1 MWKSAALLMEPKEYV
16 RMNARPI
23 RGVVTLLLA
32 LLLVAAGFA
41 AGTSVYSALASTV
54 NPPAQINTSAAPQ
67 QMNDIETL
75 YTDVYERVSPSVVA
89 ISVTTTTGAGSGS
102 GFVIDTSGYIVTNYH
117 VVQDAEEIVVN
128 FLDGTITR
136 AEIIGVDPDSDL
148 AVIRVSV
155 DTNRLLPV
163 TFGDSNAL
171 EIGQMTLA
179 IGSPFNQR
187 WTLTAGIVSA
197 LERSISGF
205 NVGFSIGGA
214 IQTDTAINPGNSGG
228 PLLNLSGEVIGVNA
242 QIRSQTGSNSGIG
255 FAIPSNL
262 VVRVAQDLI
271 QNGRVD
277 YSYIGI
283 RGGSVSLRLIE
294 DLGVA
299 NDTRGVY
306 VTDVI
311 AGGPADRAGLKAPV
325 GTRLETGATRVQQ
338 ADIITAINDRELND
352 MDALVAYLATNTR
365 PGDTVTLTVLR
376 AGELLQVPL
385 TLAARPSAN

>member
-1 MWKSAALLMEPKEYV
+1 
-16 RMNARPI
+16 MNARPV
-23 RGVVTLLLA
+23 RGVITLLLA
-32 LLLVAAGFA
+32 LMLVAAGFV
-41 AGTSVYSALASTV
+41 AGTSVFGALASTV
-54 NPPAQINTSAAPQ
+54 NAPVEINVSSTVP
-67 QMNDIETL
+67 QMNDIETR
-75 YTDVYERVSPSVVA
+75 YTEVYNRVSPSVVA
-89 ISVTTTTGAGSGS
+89 ISVVTATGAGSGS
-102 GFVIDTSGYIVTNYH
+102 GFVIDTSGHIVTNYH
-117 VVQDAEEIVVN
+117 VVQDAEQVIVN

-136 AEIIGVDPDSDL
+136 AQIIGVDPDSDL
-148 AVIRVSV
+148 AVIKV
-155 DTNRLLPV
+155 DLDASRLFPV

-228 PLLNLSGEVIGVNA
+228 PLLNLDGEVIGVNA

-262 VVRVAQDLI
+262 AVRVAQDLI
-271 QNGRVD
+271 QTGRVD

-283 RGGSVSLRLIE
+283 RGGSVSLGLME
-294 DLGVA
+294 DLNLP

-311 AGGPADRAGLKAPV
+311 AGGPADSAGLKSPV
-325 GTRLETGATRVQQ
+325 VTRLNSGAARVQQ

-376 AGELLQVPL
+376 TGESLQIPL

>member
-1 MWKSAALLMEPKEYV
+1 
-16 RMNARPI
+16 MNARPV
-23 RGVVTLLLA
+23 RGVITLLLA
-32 LLLVAAGFA
+32 LMLVAAGFV
-41 AGTSVYSALASTV
+41 AGTSVFGALASTV
-54 NPPAQINTSAAPQ
+54 NAPVEINVSSTVP
-67 QMNDIETL
+67 QMNDTETR
-75 YTDVYERVSPSVVA
+75 YTEVYNRVSPSVVA
-89 ISVTTTTGAGSGS
+89 ISVVTATGAGSGS
-102 GFVIDTSGYIVTNYH
+102 GFVIDTSGHIVTNYH
-117 VVQDAEEIVVN
+117 VVQNAEEVIVN

-136 AEIIGVDPDSDL
+136 AQIVGVDPDSDL
-148 AVIRVSV
+148 AVIKVNLDAS
-155 DTNRLLPV
+155 RLFPV

-228 PLLNLSGEVIGVNA
+228 PLLNLDGEVIGVNA

-262 VVRVAQDLI
+262 AVRVAQDLI
-271 QNGRVD
+271 QTGRVD

-283 RGGSVSLRLIE
+283 RGGSVSLGLME
-294 DLGVA
+294 DLNLP

-311 AGGPADRAGLKAPV
+311 AGGPADSAGLKSPV
-325 GTRLETGATRVQQ
+325 VTRLNSGAARVQQ

-376 AGELLQVPL
+376 TGESLQIPL

>member
-1 MWKSAALLMEPKEYV
+1 
-16 RMNARPI
+16 
-23 RGVVTLLLA
+23 
-32 LLLVAAGFA
+32 
-41 AGTSVYSALASTV
+41 
-54 NPPAQINTSAAPQ
+54 
-67 QMNDIETL
+67 MNDIETR
-75 YTDVYERVSPSVVA
+75 YTEVYNRVSPSVVA
-89 ISVTTTTGAGSGS
+89 ISVVTATGAGSGS
-102 GFVIDTSGYIVTNYH
+102 GFVIDTSGHIVTNYH
-117 VVQDAEEIVVN
+117 VVQNAEEVIVN

-136 AEIIGVDPDSDL
+136 AQIVGVDPDSDL
-148 AVIRVSV
+148 AVIKVNLDAS
-155 DTNRLLPV
+155 RLFPV

-228 PLLNLSGEVIGVNA
+228 PLLNLDGEVIGVNA

-262 VVRVAQDLI
+262 AVRVAQDLI
-271 QNGRVD
+271 QTGRVD

-283 RGGSVSLRLIE
+283 RGGSVSLGLME
-294 DLGVA
+294 DLNLP

-311 AGGPADRAGLKAPV
+311 AGGPADSAGLKSPV
-325 GTRLETGATRVQQ
+325 VTRLNSGAARVQQ

-376 AGELLQVPL
+376 TGESLQIPL

>member
-1 MWKSAALLMEPKEYV
+1 
-16 RMNARPI
+16 MNARPV

-32 LLLVAAGFA
+32 LMLVAAGFV
-41 AGTSVYSALASTV
+41 AGTSVFGALASTV
-54 NPPAQINTSAAPQ
+54 NTPVEINVSSTAP
-67 QMNDIETL
+67 QMNDIETR
-75 YTDVYERVSPSVVA
+75 YTEVYNRVSPSVVA
-89 ISVTTTTGAGSGS
+89 ISVVTATGAGSGS
-102 GFVIDTSGYIVTNYH
+102 GFVIDTSGHIVTNYH
-117 VVQDAEEIVVN
+117 VVQDAEQVIVN

-136 AEIIGVDPDSDL
+136 AQMIGIDPDSDL
-148 AVIRVSV
+148 AVIKV
-155 DTNRLLPV
+155 DLDASRLFPV

-228 PLLNLSGEVIGVNA
+228 PLLNLDGEVIGVNA

-262 VVRVAQDLI
+262 AVRVAQDLI
-271 QNGRVD
+271 QTGRVD

-283 RGGSVSLRLIE
+283 RGGSVSLGLMD
-294 DLGVA
+294 DLNLP

-311 AGGPADRAGLKAPV
+311 AGGPADNAGLKSPV
-325 GTRLETGATRVQQ
+325 VMRLNSGAARVQQ

-352 MDALVAYLATNTR
+352 MDSLVAYLATNTR

-376 AGELLQVPL
+376 VGEPLQIPL

>member
-1 MWKSAALLMEPKEYV
+1 
-16 RMNARPI
+16 MNARPV
-23 RGVVTLLLA
+23 RGVITLLLA
-32 LLLVAAGFA
+32 LMLVAAGFV
-41 AGTSVYSALASTV
+41 AGTSVFGALASTV
-54 NPPAQINTSAAPQ
+54 NAPVEINVSSTVP
-67 QMNDIETL
+67 QMNDIETR
-75 YTDVYERVSPSVVA
+75 YTEVYNRVSPSVVA
-89 ISVTTTTGAGSGS
+89 ISVVTATGAGSGS
-102 GFVIDTSGYIVTNYH
+102 GFVIDTSGHIVTNYH
-117 VVQDAEEIVVN
+117 VVQDAEQVIVN

-136 AEIIGVDPDSDL
+136 AQIIGVDPDSDL
-148 AVIRVSV
+148 AVIKV
-155 DTNRLLPV
+155 DLDASRLFPV

-228 PLLNLSGEVIGVNA
+228 PLLNLDGEVIGVNA

-271 QNGRVD
+271 QTGRVD

-283 RGGSVSLRLIE
+283 RGGSVSLGLME
-294 DLGVA
+294 DLNLP

-311 AGGPADRAGLKAPV
+311 AGGPADSAGLKSPV
-325 GTRLETGATRVQQ
+325 VTRLNSGAARVQQ

-376 AGELLQVPL
+376 TGESLQIPL

>member
-1 MWKSAALLMEPKEYV
+1 
-16 RMNARPI
+16 MNARPV
-23 RGVVTLLLA
+23 RGVITLLLA
-32 LLLVAAGFA
+32 LMLVAAGFV
-41 AGTSVYSALASTV
+41 AGTSVFGALASTV
-54 NPPAQINTSAAPQ
+54 NAPVEINVSSTVP
-67 QMNDIETL
+67 QMNDIETR
-75 YTDVYERVSPSVVA
+75 YTEVYNRVSPSVVA
-89 ISVTTTTGAGSGS
+89 ISVVTATGAGSGS
-102 GFVIDTSGYIVTNYH
+102 GFVIDTSGHIVTNYH
-117 VVQDAEEIVVN
+117 VVQDAEQVIVN

-136 AEIIGVDPDSDL
+136 AQIIGVDPDSDL
-148 AVIRVSV
+148 AVIKV
-155 DTNRLLPV
+155 DLDASRLFPV
-163 TFGDSNAL
+163 TVGDSNAL

-228 PLLNLSGEVIGVNA
+228 PLLNLDGEVIGVNA

-271 QNGRVD
+271 QTGRVD

-283 RGGSVSLRLIE
+283 RGGSVSLGLME
-294 DLGVA
+294 DLNLP

-311 AGGPADRAGLKAPV
+311 AGGPADSAGLKSPV
-325 GTRLETGATRVQQ
+325 VTRLNSGAARVQQ

-376 AGELLQVPL
+376 TGESLQIPL

>member
-1 MWKSAALLMEPKEYV
+1 
-16 RMNARPI
+16 MNARPV
-23 RGVVTLLLA
+23 RGVITLLLA
-32 LLLVAAGFA
+32 LMLVAAGFV
-41 AGTSVYSALASTV
+41 AGTSVFGALASTV
-54 NPPAQINTSAAPQ
+54 NAPVEINVSSTVP
-67 QMNDIETL
+67 QMNDIETR
-75 YTDVYERVSPSVVA
+75 YTEVYNRVSPSVVA
-89 ISVTTTTGAGSGS
+89 ISVVTATGAGSGS
-102 GFVIDTSGYIVTNYH
+102 GFVIDTSGHIVTNYH
-117 VVQDAEEIVVN
+117 VVQDAEQVIVN

-136 AEIIGVDPDSDL
+136 AQIIGVDPDSDL
-148 AVIRVSV
+148 AVIKV
-155 DTNRLLPV
+155 DLDASRLFPV

-228 PLLNLSGEVIGVNA
+228 PLLNLDGEVIGVNA
-242 QIRSQTGSNSGIG
+242 QIRSQTGANSGIG

-271 QNGRVD
+271 QTGRVD

-283 RGGSVSLRLIE
+283 RGGSVSLGLME
-294 DLGVA
+294 DLNLP

-311 AGGPADRAGLKAPV
+311 AGGPADSAGLKSPV
-325 GTRLETGATRVQQ
+325 VTRLNSGAARVQQ

-376 AGELLQVPL
+376 TGESLQIPL